1 MGGGGGTTRT
11 STTPDLPDWANDL
24 FGGTADRIN
33 EVFSGGT
40 SLSDALGVGPRGVA
54 GPSGLET
61 AAAENVGALFTPSAS
76 GEAAFDTAAAL
87 ARPTGYGGT
96 DLSGIGSFKDF
107 AGAASS
113 PTMGREALPGREDS
127 ALMNMDFAN
136 HPALKSAMK
145 SFEAAALPGLASQLG
160 SAGLSRSGA
169 ASSSIAGAKAQ
180 MAMPMIQQ
188 LMSGAV
194 QERGQDIGQRG
205 QDIESGITQR
215 GQDIQDV
222 GSKLNLALGARG
234 QDLQGILGAAG
245 HDIAARGQDI
255 DSMSTALQGFSGLN
269 AADLE
274 RLKTGIGTA
283 MDVGG
288 TFRGIEQEG
297 LNSIYDSLIRDSD
310 LLTEIGLAP
319 LGGVTSAIGSET
331 VSSGGGK

>member
-1 MGGGGGTTRT
+1 MGGGGTTR
-11 STTPDLPDWANDL
+11 STTSPELPPWADEL
-24 FGGTADRIN
+24 FGGTAGRIS
-33 EVFSGGT
+33 EVFDGR

-61 AAAENVGALFTPSAS
+61 AAAENVGALFSPSAS

-87 ARPTGYGGT
+87 ARPEGYGGT

-107 AGAASS
+107 AGAASTPS
-113 PTMGREALPGREDS
+113 LARETLPGREDS

-145 SFEAAALPGLASQLG
+145 SFEAAALPGLANQLG
-160 SAGLSRSGA
+160 AAGLSRSGA
-169 ASSSIAGAKAQ
+169 AGSAIGSAKAS

-194 QERGQDIGQRG
+194 TERGQDIGQRA
-205 QDIESGITQR
+205 QDIESGIAQR
-215 GQDIQDV
+215 GQDISDI

-255 DSMSTALQGFSGLN
+255 GSMTSAMQGFQGLD

-274 RLKTGIGTA
+274 RLTTGIGTA

-297 LNSIYDSLIRDSD
+297 LNAIYDSLIRDSD

-319 LGGVTSAIGSET
+319 IGGVTSAIGSET
-331 VSSGGGK
+331 TSSGGAK

>member
-1 MGGGGGTTRT
+1 MAGGGGTTTT
-11 STTPDLPDWANDL
+11 STPQLPPWANDL
-24 FGGTADRIN
+24 FGGTAGRIN
-33 EVFSGGT
+33 DVFSGGT
-40 SLSDALGVGPRGVA
+40 SLSDALGVAPRGVA

-61 AAAENVGALFTPSAS
+61 AAANNVGALFSPSAS

-87 ARPTGYGGT
+87 SMPRGYGGT
-96 DLSGIGSFKDF
+96 DLSGLGSFKDF
-107 AGAASS
+107 AGEASRPS
-113 PTMGREALPGREDS
+113 MAREALPDQVDS
-127 ALMNMDFAN
+127 ALMSMDFAN

-145 SFEAAALPGLASQLG
+145 SFEAAALPGLATQLG
-160 SAGLSRSGA
+160 AGGLSRSGA
-169 ASSSIAGAKAQ
+169 ATSAIAGAKAQ

-194 QERGQDIGQRG
+194 TERGQDIGQRG
-205 QDIESGITQR
+205 QDIDSGITQR
-215 GQDIQDV
+215 GQDISDI

-255 DSMSTALQGFSGLN
+255 DSMSTAMQGFMGLD
-269 AADLE
+269 AADLN
-274 RLKTGIGTA
+274 RLSTGIGTA

-297 LNSIYDSLIRDSD
+297 LNSIYDALIRDSD

-319 LGGVTSAIGSET
+319 LGGVTSAIGNRT
-331 VSSGGGK
+331 TTSGGGK